1 MARPIW
7 LALSAVP
14 LSVTSPF
21 LASTS
26 IIEVATWLSAWSLP
40 FTIVVITASS
50 LAPVGAPTTLS
61 FVRTIV
67 TERSRSLWISVGER
81 RHSVMRVVT
90 SAVLAAPVVAD
101 AMSAEL
107 RLVVLVAP
115 VLVSLDGVVLVEDE
129 GEVLEL
135 LEDEGVVEATEPLAL
150 EVEELG
156 VVVLL
161 LGVVLVEVSR
171 EVSDATLEPL
181 PGAVVEVV
189 EPLPLTELNEPEE
202 LVEDELGVVDAAELL
217 GLVEEVL
224 LLGVVEVLLL
234 GEVLA
239 TLESAERELVAVS
252 AEVEE
257 LGEVLLVDAELGL
270 ELLGEE
276 LAVEPR
282 LELLELE
289 G

>member
-1 MARPIW
+1 
-7 LALSAVP
+7 
-14 LSVTSPF
+14 
-21 LASTS
+21 
-26 IIEVATWLSAWSLP
+26 
-40 FTIVVITASS
+40 
-50 LAPVGAPTTLS
+50 
-61 FVRTIV
+61 
-67 TERSRSLWISVGER
+67 
-81 RHSVMRVVT
+81 MRVVT